1 MSERILLIDSDI
13 FVLLSAAGLLD
24 DLVACLGFELSGVR
38 RLDALPHQLQR
49 GRSFRRYGEAAR
61 SEALTRCHEVRS
73 IEDRPTSSEHWE
85 KLISVNDIDEGEA
98 FLFAKLAE
106 ASASLLTTGD
116 QRSLIA
122 LGKAEGLNS
131 FRNQI
136 RGRVVCLESA
146 LLLLVQSVGAQSVG
160 EALQRLRGVNTKI
173 DVLFGYKTEFVE
185 EEIVR
190 QLSSYLKDFREKL
203 ADDYLSEP
211 PLSNA

>member
-24 DLVACLGFELSGVR
+24 DLVACLGFELSAAR

-49 GRSFRRYGEAAR
+49 GRSFRRYDEAAR
-61 SEALTRCHEVRS
+61 SEALTRCHEIRS

-85 KLISVNDIDEGEA
+85 KLISVDYIDEGEA

-131 FRNQI
+131 FRDEI
-136 RGRVVCLESA
+136 RGRVVSLESA

-160 EALQRLRGVNTKI
+160 EALQRLRGVITRI

-190 QLSSYLKDFREKL
+190 QLNSYLKDLREKL
-203 ADDYLSEP
+203 GDDYLGEA